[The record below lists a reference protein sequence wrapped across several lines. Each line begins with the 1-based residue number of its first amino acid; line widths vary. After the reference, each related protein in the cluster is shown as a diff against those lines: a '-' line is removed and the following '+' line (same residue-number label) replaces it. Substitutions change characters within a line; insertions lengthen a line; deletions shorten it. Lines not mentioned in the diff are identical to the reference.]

1 MDILFTF
8 ILTFIIVY
16 VLLYLRVCMEIKRIN
31 NYLYKDYSVEKFL
44 SSIDN
49 LLKKRGISNKFKN
62 FLNINKV
69 AGLIY
74 ADFLDESLDV
84 LKNSIDP
91 EELNPVM
98 KAVYYNDLIYVYL
111 LTGKKEAANS
121 TYISN
126 KEILVREYKNNSKN
140 HAFKNTIA
148 FLHYCNEDYKQSR
161 NILEE
166 LLTYKLN
173 IINKIETMQYLG
185 NIYIKEGLVDKGKKM
200 LLDAFE
206 INKFPLFEKTIKE
219 SLKELDDEQGKNMTS
234 I

>member
-1 MDILFTF
+1 M
-8 ILTFIIVY
+8 
-16 VLLYLRVCMEIKRIN
+16 R
-31 NYLYKDYSVEKFL
+31 
-44 SSIDN
+44 
-49 LLKKRGISNKFKN
+49 
-62 FLNINKV
+62 
-69 AGLIY
+69 
-74 ADFLDESLDV
+74 
-84 LKNSIDP
+84 
-91 EELNPVM
+91 
-98 KAVYYNDLIYVYL
+98 
-111 LTGKKEAANS
+111 
-121 TYISN
+121 
-126 KEILVREYKNNSKN
+126 
-140 HAFKNTIA
+140 FKNTIA